1 MEDRLHDVLS
11 GLDAKQGRSRLEP
24 YGEFVD
30 ELRCQGF
37 TCGDIAAVLAGGD
50 VSVQNVEK
58 CCQPVGAGASK
69 KAEEGSPPNFA

>member
-11 GLDAKQGRSRLEP
+11 DVDAKQGRSRLEP

-30 ELRCQGF
+30 ELRRHGF
-37 TCGDIAAVLAGGD
+37 TCREMAALLAETCQFKT
-50 VSVQNVEK
+50 SKK